1 MLKMNS
7 AELLLL
13 LFWKNGIFHSLA
25 NSKLQRSFSWN
36 LNRFAGRG
44 VSAFT
49 GFSLGF
55 YELSESGENKLTIR
69 FHFAGSESRQFFE
82 KFLYLGS
89 LHSCGFR
96 EVVDY
101 FRLGHALLAWSGF
114 GRHSLV

>member
-1 MLKMNS
+1 MNS
-7 AELLLL
+7 AGRLLLLL

-25 NSKLQRSFSWN
+25 NAKFQRGFGRN
-36 LNRFAGRG
+36 LNRFARRG

-55 YELSESGENKLTIR
+55 YELSESGENKLTIG
-69 FHFAGSESRQFFE
+69 FHFAGSETAQLFE
-82 KFLYLGS
+82 KLLYLGS

-96 EVVDY
+96 EVVNN
-101 FRLGHALLAWSGF
+101 FRLGHALLACSGF